1 MRTIIILCIAATL
14 SGCAAYWDSQ
24 DPCQAR
30 NRGEG
35 YQRPTFCGAGS
46 GGTTYVTRD
55 FRTNNIITTT
65 RSRP

>member
-1 MRTIIILCIAATL
+1 MRIIICFVIAISGT
-14 SGCAAYWDSQ
+14 GCAAFFDSQ

-30 NRGEG
+30 DRGAG

-46 GGTTYVTRD
+46 GGTVYVTRD
-55 FRTNNIITTT
+55 FRTNTIVTTT